1 MMIIYIESSICR
13 NEEMSVYNDTN
24 EDNLT
29 VIRSLEV
36 IKISYDDCAMNWDN
50 SNEEL
55 DTTHIYS
62 KNDTMCSSHIHNF
75 NVVCKFYLPFLS
87 STNIKDISS
96 GTGFEPEK
104 LCMCAPK

>member
-1 MMIIYIESSICR
+1 MMIIDIESSICR

-50 SNEEL
+50 SKEEL

-62 KNDTMCSSHIHNF
+62 KNDTMCSSQIHDVNI
-75 NVVCKFYLPFLS
+75 VCKIYSPFLS
-87 STNIKDISS
+87 STNIEDISS
-96 GTGFEPEK
+96 RTEFESETF
-104 LCMCAPK
+104 CMCAPK